1 MQTDL
6 SKFKEQIS
14 LLMDYIKEISGGDSL
29 LEKITIKIKLGLSA
43 NPREVIEVFTSE
55 ITDYA
60 DEILSDNDAFFLEA
74 SNFSKDIKSN
84 ANVFEDIFNRLKE
97 VWITATPAQKDKI
110 IRYFKLLVILGCI
123 ITKNEKLRLVIN
135 NYRDPDNGIT
145 FD

>member
-1 MQTDL
+1 MQSDL

-43 NPREVIEVFTSE
+43 NPREVIELFTTE

-60 DEILSDNDAFFLEA
+60 DEILSDNDAFFLEEA
-74 SNFSKDIKSN
+74 NFSEEIK
-84 ANVFEDIFNRLKE
+84 ANVNFFEDIFNRLKE

>member
-1 MQTDL
+1 MQSDL

-43 NPREVIEVFTSE
+43 NPREVIELFTSE

-60 DEILSDNDAFFLEA
+60 DEILSDNDAFFLEEA
-74 SNFSKDIKSN
+74 NFSEEIK
-84 ANVFEDIFNRLKE
+84 ANVNFFEDIFNRLKE